1 MIDLG
6 INGRQKYHSKDVIF
20 LNGNS
25 RSMTQKEKT
34 NCKTNQKNL
43 LAFLAY
49 QTGVSYILSEH
60 PGMADTKW
68 AIVTPIS

>member
-1 MIDLG
+1 
-6 INGRQKYHSKDVIF
+6 
-20 LNGNS
+20 
-25 RSMTQKEKT
+25 MTQKEKT